1 MISKYAWRRK
11 KIPKKLISKCVWRK
25 SQKNQSKNYCN
36 IVLKI
41 LKENNELKSA
51 EVDLVP
57 SFIKDKRES
66 FSDADVYGDD
76 GSEEHKVVE
85 YRYTISDRLCVWI
98 ATKY

>member
-1 MISKYAWRRK
+1 MCLK
-11 KIPKKLISKCVWRK
+11 KIPKKSIKKLLQHCV
-25 SQKNQSKNYCN
+25 
-36 IVLKI
+36 KI

-85 YRYTISDRLCVWI
+85 YRYTISDRLCV
-98 ATKY
+98 

>member
-1 MISKYAWRRK
+1 MPEEEKKYQKNRYQNVSEEK
-11 KIPKKLISKCVWRK
+11 T
-25 SQKNQSKNYCN
+25 QKNQSKNYCN

-85 YRYTISDRLCVWI
+85 FRYTISDRLCV
-98 ATKY
+98 